1 MTGVSSTTGL
11 ETLES
16 GRAVADAAVTTV
28 MGGRTR
34 TKAVAAATAA
44 VRRSKRREAVEG

>member
-1 MTGVSSTTGL
+1 MSSTTG
-11 ETLES
+11 LES

-28 MGGRTR
+28 MGRRSR

-44 VRRSKRREAVEG
+44 VRRSRRQEAMEG